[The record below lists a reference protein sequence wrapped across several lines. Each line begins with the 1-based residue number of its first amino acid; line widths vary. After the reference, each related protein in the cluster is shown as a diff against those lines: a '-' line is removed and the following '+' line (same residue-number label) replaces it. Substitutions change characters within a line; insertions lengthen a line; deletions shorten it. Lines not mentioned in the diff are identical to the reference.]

1 MHPEDLTD
9 FPADDSPLEDSALTD
24 SVVADGEI
32 AAGEIDDAALRAE
45 IEQLFGAG
53 AFDLL
58 NDDLANIERQVQSNS
73 LEDTVAEIDAAM
85 PQSFHAGITL
95 GADSAVGSARKA
107 LLGSDAKHVVFKLGE
122 SRYAV
127 PISNV
132 IEIQRVPNV
141 TSIPNVPDWVE
152 GVCNLR
158 GEIISVLDLRSFL
171 SMDGQDFG
179 ASRRILV
186 AKSLEQDVVAGLVVD
201 AVVGMRNLPSDQIR
215 QPTSAMD
222 DPVSPFLRG
231 VCEQDGQLLAVI
243 DLERLFASDALRQFE
258 AV

>member
-24 SVVADGEI
+24 NVVADGEI

-171 SMDGQDFG
+171 SMEGQTSEPRD
-179 ASRRILV
+179 ASWWRSHWNKTSSPDWSLMRSLACEICRPT
-186 AKSLEQDVVAGLVVD
+186 KSD
-201 AVVGMRNLPSDQIR
+201 NPP
-215 QPTSAMD
+215 QPWTI
-222 DPVSPFLRG
+222 P
-231 VCEQDGQLLAVI
+231 
-243 DLERLFASDALRQFE
+243 
-258 AV
+258 